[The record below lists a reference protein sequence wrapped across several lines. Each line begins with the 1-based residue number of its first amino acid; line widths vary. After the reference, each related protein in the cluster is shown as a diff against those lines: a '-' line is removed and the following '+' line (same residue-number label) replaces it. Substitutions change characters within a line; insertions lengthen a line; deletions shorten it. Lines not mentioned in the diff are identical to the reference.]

1 MAEPASGQA
10 PERLGDSVRRVSAA
24 LASAGIAAAP
34 DEARRLVMAALGI
47 DALSL
52 VTGAERLL
60 TPAEQARIAQVLT
73 RRCGREPLSRIAGER
88 EFYGRAFE
96 VTPATLDPRPD
107 TETLVE
113 AALEIAGRE
122 GWSDRPIRILDVGT
136 GTGCILLTL
145 LAELP
150 VATGLATDID
160 PEAIAVA
167 GRNAARLGVQD
178 RVVFRQTRSLAGVG
192 GPFDLLVSN
201 PPYIATDE
209 IAGLDPEVRRFDPFG
224 ALDGGPDG
232 LAIYRELASGLFRV
246 VPCGWAL
253 MEVGHTQA
261 VAVEALLNAAPAL
274 HVVEGRHWLD
284 LGGHTRVVAVRT
296 QNAAGP

>member
-167 GRNAARLGVQD
+167 GLDQD
-178 RVVFRQTRSLAGVG
+178 TVGVG
-192 GPFDLLVSN
+192 ADDGAEGAVDDADL
-201 PPYIATDE
+201 A
-209 IAGLDPEVRRFDPFG
+209 
-224 ALDGGPDG
+224 
-232 LAIYRELASGLFRV
+232 
-246 VPCGWAL
+246 
-253 MEVGHTQA
+253 
-261 VAVEALLNAAPAL
+261 
-274 HVVEGRHWLD
+274 
-284 LGGHTRVVAVRT
+284 VVA
-296 QNAAGP
+296 